1 MNTQSLSVLLVDD
14 DADDIFF
21 IQRAF
26 QKCNLRLSQIHIAHN
41 GEQALETLQCCVLDQ
56 NLPDLVFLDWN
67 MPIMGGRDV
76 LSALRESTELSL
88 LPVIVLSTSN
98 RPSEIEEA
106 YALGSRSFITKPSSF
121 EELVEVIRSIHDH
134 WIGAVNVS
142 AHAG

>member
-1 MNTQSLSVLLVDD
+1 MHTQSLSVLLVDD

-21 IQRAF
+21 IQQAF

-41 GEQALETLQCCVLDQ
+41 GEQALETLQCCLRDQ

-67 MPIMGGRDV
+67 MPVMGGRDV
-76 LSALRESTELSL
+76 LSVLRESPELSL

-98 RPSEIEEA
+98 RPSDIEEA

-121 EELVEVIRSIHDH
+121 EELVEVIRSIHNH
-134 WIGAVNVS
+134 WTGS
-142 AHAG
+142 ANSPVYVG